1 MTTIATYEGRV
12 RTITPDQR
20 DGERVAVQIEVK
32 NVTQRPTLSLTYLE
46 AARLHIGQR
55 VGLSLTVADDPTTI

>member
-20 DGERVAVQIEVK
+20 DGERVAVQVEVK
-32 NVTQRPTLSLTYLE
+32 GVTQRPTLSLTYLE
-46 AARLHIGQR
+46 AVRLHIGQR
-55 VGLSLTVADDPTTI
+55 VGLILTVNDDAATT